1 MLIGLLSAFLATVS
15 FGIASILQ
23 AIGAR
28 SEPTSQRLDPL
39 LLVRLLRHPAFLAS
53 MLLSLVGF
61 GLHLVAL
68 RSLPLFVV
76 QPVIAA
82 SVAVT
87 AVVSG
92 RMAGEPLSHRVRGLV
107 LAVCVGLGLVTAAAV
122 SGEATATSPGQRA
135 LLLVVVG
142 LIAAVGW
149 PAVRRHGV
157 HAASLLGLL
166 SGAGYAVVAV
176 AGRAMPSLAPLDLL
190 TDPAAYALVTGG
202 GLAILLYSISLQRGS
217 VVTATAA
224 MVLGNTVVPMAIGL
238 ATLGDEI
245 RSGWAP
251 GAVLGLVLAAGAVV
265 LLHDPRVL
273 EPQQPRPAGRSDAT
287 PRGAGQ

>member
-1 MLIGLLSAFLATVS
+1 MLIGLVTALLATVS
-15 FGIASILQ
+15 FGVASILQ

-28 SEPTSQRLDPL
+28 AEPTARRLDPL
-39 LLVRLLRHPAFLAS
+39 LLVRLLRHPAFLGS
-53 MLLSLVGF
+53 MLLSLLGF
-61 GLHLVAL
+61 VFHLVAL

-76 QPVIAA
+76 QPAIAA
-82 SVAVT
+82 SIAVT

-92 RMAGEPLSHRVRGLV
+92 RMAGEPLGHRVRGLV
-107 LAVCVGLGLVTAAAV
+107 ALVCVGLVLVTAAAV
-122 SGEATATSPGQRA
+122 SGEATATSTGQRA
-135 LLLVVVG
+135 LLLVVVA
-142 LIAAVGW
+142 LIAAIGW
-149 PAVRRHGV
+149 PTVRLHGT
-157 HAASLLGLL
+157 HAATVLGLL

-190 TDPAAYALVTGG
+190 SDPAAYALVSGG
-202 GLAILLYSISLQRGS
+202 CLAILLYSISLQRGS

-251 GAVLGLVLAAGAVV
+251 AAVLGLVLAATAVV
-265 LLHDPRVL
+265 LLHDPRVA
-273 EPQQPRPAGRSDAT
+273 EPQRPPADRTSSPR
-287 PRGAGQ
+287 

>member
-1 MLIGLLSAFLATVS
+1 VLIGLVTAFLATAS
-15 FGIASILQ
+15 FGVASILQ

-28 SEPTSQRLDPL
+28 SEPTSERLDPL
-39 LLVRLLRHPAFLAS
+39 LLVRLLRHPSFLGA
-53 MLLSLVGF
+53 MALSLAGF

-76 QPVIAA
+76 QPIIAA
-82 SVAVT
+82 SIAVT

-92 RMAGEPLSHRVRGLV
+92 RMADEPLGARVRRLV
-107 LAVCVGLGLVTAAAV
+107 ATVCVGLALVTAAAV
-122 SGEATATSPGQRA
+122 SGGATSTSTGQRA

-149 PAVRRHGV
+149 PAVRLHGTHGSTV
-157 HAASLLGLL
+157 LGLL

-176 AGRAMPSLAPLDLL
+176 AGRSMPSLAPLDLVV
-190 TDPAAYALVTGG
+190 DPAAYALVTGG

-224 MVLGNTVVPMAIGL
+224 MVVGNTVVPMAIGL
-238 ATLGDEI
+238 AVLGDEI

-251 GAVLGLVLAAGAVV
+251 AAVLGLVLAATAVV
-265 LLHDPRVL
+265 LLHDPRVS
-273 EPQQPRPAGRSDAT
+273 EPQRPSRS
-287 PRGAGQ
+287 RS

>member
-1 MLIGLLSAFLATVS
+1 MLIGLVTAFLATVS

-28 SEPTSQRLDPL
+28 AEPASRRLDPL
-39 LLVRLLRHPAFLAS
+39 LLVRLLRQPAFLAS
-53 MLLSLVGF
+53 MLLSALGF
-61 GLHLVAL
+61 GFHLVAL

-76 QPVIAA
+76 QPIIAA

-92 RMAGEPLSHRVRGLV
+92 RMAGEPLGARVRGLV
-107 LAVCVGLGLVTAAAV
+107 ALVCIGLALVTIAAV
-122 SGEATATSPGQRA
+122 SGEATATSTGQRA
-135 LLLVVVG
+135 LLLVVVA

-149 PAVRRHGV
+149 PAVRLDGARGATV
-157 HAASLLGLL
+157 LGLV

-190 TDPAAYALVTGG
+190 VDPAAYALVTGG

-217 VVTATAA
+217 VVSATAA
-224 MVLGNTVVPMAIGL
+224 MVVGNTVVPMAIGL
-238 ATLGDEI
+238 AALGDEI

-251 GAVLGLVLAAGAVV
+251 AAVLGLVLAAAAVV
-265 LLHDPRVL
+265 LLHDPRVA
-273 EPQQPRPAGRSDAT
+273 EPQQPAEPRAADA
-287 PRGAGQ
+287 P